1 MQKYQKYIDQASVLI
16 EALPYIQS
24 FRNKTVVIK
33 FGGSIMTKR
42 DFLEGILRDVVFME
56 CVGINPVIIHGG
68 GPRIS
73 ERMKHSGKAP
83 RFVEGLRVTDADTV
97 KIVEETLM
105 EINQELVEVIQS
117 FGGKAKGL
125 SGRTEN
131 MILVSKH
138 PPVETRLPDG
148 KTEFVDIGFVGD
160 VKLVNPEPVRK
171 LIQKQSVA
179 VVAPIG
185 VDLEGN
191 AYNVNGDHV
200 ASQLAGALKAEK
212 LVYLSD
218 VNGVM
223 MDPKRPET
231 LCSTLTTSQV
241 KKMIEDQ
248 TVMGGMLPK
257 VKSCI
262 RAIEAGVQKTHIID
276 GRILHSL
283 LLEIFTDAGVG
294 TELFKDGEAQV
305 QTLRFSKETQSLN
318 HSL

>member
-1 MQKYQKYIDQASVLI
+1 
-16 EALPYIQS
+16 
-24 FRNKTVVIK
+24 
-33 FGGSIMTKR
+33 
-42 DFLEGILRDVVFME
+42 
-56 CVGINPVIIHGG
+56 
-68 GPRIS
+68 
-73 ERMKHSGKAP
+73 
-83 RFVEGLRVTDADTV
+83 
-97 KIVEETLM
+97 
-105 EINQELVEVIQS
+105 
-117 FGGKAKGL
+117 
-125 SGRTEN
+125 

>member
-1 MQKYQKYIDQASVLI
+1 
-16 EALPYIQS
+16 
-24 FRNKTVVIK
+24 
-33 FGGSIMTKR
+33 
-42 DFLEGILRDVVFME
+42 
-56 CVGINPVIIHGG
+56 
-68 GPRIS
+68 
-73 ERMKHSGKAP
+73 
-83 RFVEGLRVTDADTV
+83 VTDAETI

-105 EINQELVEVIQS
+105 EINQELVDVIQS
-117 FGGKAKGL
+117 YGGRAKGL
-125 SGRTEN
+125 SGRSES
-131 MILVSKH
+131 MVLVSKH
-138 PPVETRLPDG
+138 PPVQTRLPDG
-148 KTEFVDIGFVGD
+148 KSEFVDIGFVGE

-171 LIQKQSVA
+171 LIQKQAVA
-179 VVAPIG
+179 VVTPIG

-223 MDPKRPET
+223 TDPKNPET
-231 LCSTLTTSQV
+231 LCSTLTTGQV
-241 KKMIEDQ
+241 KKMIEDEIV
-248 TVMGGMLPK
+248 TGGMLPK

-294 TELFKDGEAQV
+294 TELLKEGEAQV
-305 QTLRFSKETQSLN
+305 QVLPLSEKQEE
-318 HSL
+318 

>member
-1 MQKYQKYIDQASVLI
+1 MQKYIEKAGVLI

-33 FGGSIMTKR
+33 FGGSVMTKK

-73 ERMKHSGKAP
+73 ERMKSAGKTP
-83 RFVEGLRVTDADTV
+83 IFVEGLRVTDAETV

-105 EINQELVEVIQS
+105 EINQELVDVIQS
-117 FGGKAKGL
+117 FGGRAKGL

-148 KTEFVDIGFVGD
+148 KSEFVDIGFVGE

-171 LIQKQSVA
+171 LIQKQAVA
-179 VVAPIG
+179 VVTPVG

-223 MDPKRPET
+223 TDPKNSET
-231 LCSTLTTSQV
+231 LLSTLTMGQV
-241 KKMIEDQ
+241 NKMIEDGII
-248 TVMGGMLPK
+248 TGGMLPK
-257 VKSCI
+257 VKSCM
-262 RAIEAGVQKTHIID
+262 RAIEAGVHKTHIVD

-294 TELFKDGEAQV
+294 TELLKNGEAEV
-305 QTLRFSKETQSLN
+305 QTLKFSEKREE
-318 HSL
+318 